1 MTTPHP
7 LSGHVALVT
16 GGSGD
21 IGAATCRRLA
31 AAGAT
36 VIVNFRSSEEA
47 ARTVLDSLPGA
58 GHSLIHA
65 AVDKSE
71 DVQRMAD
78 FVAERYGRLDIL
90 VNNAGFTRFV
100 DHADLDA
107 LDDDLIDRIF
117 QTNWRGAFACI
128 RACKDLLMADEGGVV
143 INISS
148 IAGRTGLGSN
158 VAYCASKA
166 ALDSMTRSLG
176 RALAPQIRVVSVSP
190 GLVDG
195 PYAASF
201 DRAFIAEQTRRTPLG
216 RLVTAEDVAD
226 TIYAVIVHM
235 PMLTGTDVHVDGG
248 RPLT

>member
-1 MTTPHP
+1 
-7 LSGHVALVT
+7 
-16 GGSGD
+16 
-21 IGAATCRRLA
+21 
-31 AAGAT
+31 
-36 VIVNFRSSEEA
+36 VIVNFRSSEERA
-47 ARTVLDSLPGA
+47 QGVLDSLPGD

-65 AVDKSE
+65 AVDNAG
-71 DVQRMAD
+71 DIQRMAD
-78 FVAERYGRLDIL
+78 FIAERYARLDIL
-90 VNNAGFTRFV
+90 VNNAGFTRYV
-100 DHADLDA
+100 DHANLDA

-128 RACKDLLMADEGGVV
+128 RALRSLLAADGGGVV
-143 INISS
+143 INLSS
-148 IAGRTGLGSN
+148 IAGRSGQGSN

-201 DRAFIAEQTRRTPLG
+201 DPAWIAEQTARTPLG
-216 RLVTAEDVAD
+216 RLVTAEDVAE
-226 TIYAVIVHM
+226 TIYGVIVHL
-235 PMLTGTDVHVDGG
+235 PMTTGTYVPVDGG

>member
-1 MTTPHP
+1 
-7 LSGHVALVT
+7 
-16 GGSGD
+16 
-21 IGAATCRRLA
+21 
-31 AAGAT
+31 
-36 VIVNFRSSEEA
+36 
-47 ARTVLDSLPGA
+47 
-58 GHSLIHA
+58 
-65 AVDKSE
+65 
-71 DVQRMAD
+71 
-78 FVAERYGRLDIL
+78 VAERYGRLDIL
-90 VNNAGFTRFV
+90 VNNAGFTRFI

-128 RACKDLLMADEGGVV
+128 RACKDLLIAGDGGVV
-143 INISS
+143 INVSS
-148 IAGRTGLGSN
+148 IAGRTGMGSN

-176 RALAPQIRVVSVSP
+176 RALAPEIRVVSVSP

-201 DRAFIAEQTRRTPLG
+201 DRTFIADQTRRTPLG

-226 TIYAVIVHM
+226 AIYAVIVHL
-235 PMLTGTDVHVDGG
+235 PMTTGTDVPVDGG

>member
-1 MTTPHP
+1 MSEH
-7 LSGHVALVT
+7 LHEAVALIT

-31 AAGAT
+31 QAGVR
-36 VIVNFRSSEEA
+36 VIVNYRSSAEKA
-47 ARTVLDSLPGA
+47 QAVLGSLPGR
-58 GHSLIHA
+58 GHSICHA
-65 AVDKSE
+65 AVDDSGQ
-71 DVQRMAD
+71 VQAMAD
-78 FVAERYGRLDIL
+78 FVAERYGRLDVL

-100 DHADLDA
+100 PHDDLTG
-107 LDDDLIDRIF
+107 LDDGLIDSIF

-128 RACKDLLMADEGGVV
+128 RACLPLLRADGGGTV

-148 IAGRTGLGSN
+148 IAGRSGQGSN

-176 RALAPQIRVVSVSP
+176 RALAPAVRVLSVSP

-195 PYAASF
+195 PYAESF
-201 DRAFIAEQTRRTPLG
+201 DPAWIQEQIERTPAG
-216 RLVTAEDVAD
+216 RLVTAEDVAAA
-226 TIYAVIVHM
+226 IYAAVVHL
-235 PMLTGTDVHVDGG
+235 PMTTGAFLPVDGG

>member
-1 MTTPHP
+1 MSLSLP
-7 LSGHVALVT
+7 LQGKVALVT

-21 IGAATCRRLA
+21 IGSATCRRLA
-31 AAGAT
+31 TAGAQ
-36 VIVNFRSSEEA
+36 VIVNYRSSDEKA
-47 ARTVLDSLPGA
+47 QAVLDQLPGQ
-58 GHSLIHA
+58 GHSLLHA
-65 AVDKSE
+65 AVDNAV
-71 DVQRMAD
+71 DVQRMAE
-78 FVAERYGRLDIL
+78 FVTTHYGRLDVLI
-90 VNNAGFTRFV
+90 NNAGFTRYV
-100 DHADLDA
+100 EHADLDA

-128 RACKDLLMADEGGVV
+128 RALRPLLHADGGGVV

-148 IAGRTGLGSN
+148 IAGRTGQGSN

-201 DRAFIAEQTRRTPLG
+201 DPAWIAQQTARTPLG
-216 RLVTAEDVAD
+216 RLVTAEDVAE

-248 RPLT
+248 RPLS

>member
-1 MTTPHP
+1 MQHP
-7 LSGHVALVT
+7 LPLADQVALIT
-16 GGSGD
+16 GASGD
-21 IGAATCRRLA
+21 IGSATCRRLA
-31 AAGAT
+31 AAGAQ
-36 VIVNFRSSEEA
+36 VIVNYRSSQETA
-47 ARTVLDSLPGA
+47 QAVLDSLPGV
-58 GHSLIHA
+58 GHALIHA
-65 AVDKSE
+65 AVDNAD

-78 FVAERYGRLDIL
+78 FVAERYARLDIL

-100 DHADLDA
+100 NHADLDA

-117 QTNWRGAFACI
+117 QTNWRGAFSCVVPCA
-128 RACKDLLMADEGGVV
+128 ALLQEGDGGLVV
-143 INISS
+143 NISS
-148 IAGRTGLGSN
+148 IAGRSGQGSN

-201 DRAFIAEQTRRTPLG
+201 DPVFTAEQTARTPLG
-216 RLVTAEDVAD
+216 RLVTAADVAE

-235 PMLTGTDVHVDGG
+235 PTLTGTDVHVDGG

>member
-1 MTTPHP
+1 MQHP
-7 LSGHVALVT
+7 LPLTNQVALIT
-16 GGSGD
+16 GASGD
-21 IGAATCRRLA
+21 IGSATCRRLA
-31 AAGAT
+31 AAGAQ
-36 VIVNFRSSEEA
+36 VIINYRSSRQTA
-47 ARTVLDSLPGA
+47 QALLDSLPGT
-58 GHSLIHA
+58 GHALIHA
-65 AVDKSE
+65 AVDNAE
-71 DVQRMAD
+71 DVRRMAD
-78 FVAERYGRLDIL
+78 FVSERYDRLDIL

-100 DHADLDA
+100 NHADLDT

-128 RACKDLLMADEGGVV
+128 RALRRLLQEGDGGLV

-148 IAGRTGLGSN
+148 IAGRTGQGSN

-201 DRAFIAEQTRRTPLG
+201 DPVFIAEQTARTPLA
-216 RLVTAEDVAD
+216 RLVTAEDVAE

-235 PMLTGTDVHVDGG
+235 PMLTGTDIHVDGG

>member
-1 MTTPHP
+1 MTLDKP
-7 LSGHVALVT
+7 LSGHVALIT

-31 AAGAT
+31 EAGAT
-36 VIVNFRSSEEA
+36 VIVNFRSSEDA
-47 ARTVLDSLPGA
+47 ARTVLDSLPGE

-65 AVDKSE
+65 AVDKAE
-71 DVQRMAD
+71 DVRRMAE
-78 FVAERYGRLDIL
+78 FVTQRYGRLDIL
-90 VNNAGFTRFV
+90 VNNAGFTQFV

-128 RACKDLLMADEGGVV
+128 RACQDLLMAAGGVV

-176 RALAPQIRVVSVSP
+176 RALAPKIRVVSVSP

-201 DRAFIAEQTRRTPLG
+201 DRSFIAEQTRRTPLG

-226 TIYAVIVHM
+226 AIYAVIVHM
-235 PMLTGTDVHVDGG
+235 PMTTGTDVPVDGG